1 MASTGEEFGLFWNS
15 VNGDRTYDSDSF
27 SKWLKKF
34 FTTGVFNG
42 DFQVVANSGM
52 QVKVKGGYANIAG
65 KVYFMDNDKTLTLAV
80 ANSTYPR
87 IDTIVITCD
96 YINRRIFVENITGQL
111 SGNSPIATAPV
122 RNTEKY
128 QIVLAQIR
136 VNAGVTSITQAQIT
150 DTRTNNNLCGYIA
163 GTVTQMNFAQFT
175 AQFESYFTQFK
186 NNNLASFNTWF
197 QGIKDQL
204 TDDVAGNLQSQ
215 IDSNYNELKDAS
227 NINYSRASS
236 GLSATKVQGA
246 IDEVNTK
253 ANGVISELTANGNR
267 IYMDY
272 KNGKYG
278 YNTSA
283 DRAASTFHPFKE
295 PNTAT
300 YTFPS
305 GVGSTVDLGEDNV
318 YRYVNAQNVYSKG
331 VSNADGRANPSSVNY
346 QTGYNQGVSDADNR
360 ANPSSY
366 NYQSGVSAADNRV
379 NTSSASYQTGYSDG
393 RNPLKTHV
401 YNQYV
406 LYPNPTGATN
416 VSYIDFT
423 AAASGAVS
431 RYEVSPEY
439 EVDPSY
445 PVVAK
450 FSSNRHG
457 DLGLGGRFEAGDVLT
472 IYLEAGG
479 RTRFTVGITYD

>member
-15 VNGDRTYDSDSF
+15 VSGDRTYDSDSF
-27 SKWLKKF
+27 SNWLKKF

-111 SGNSPIATAPV
+111 SGNSPVATAPV

-186 NNNLASFNTWF
+186 NNNLESFNTWF
-197 QGIKDQL
+197 NGIKEQL

-215 IDSNYNELKDAS
+215 IDATNSDLTSKYNELKNAS
-227 NINYSRASS
+227 NINYSNTSS
-236 GLSATKVQGA
+236 KLTATKVQGA
-246 IDEVNTK
+246 IDEVVNKVNTANNNINTANSNISGLTTRVGTLENGLSTANSNISSANTNINALKTRATNLETRASSLETK
-253 ANGVISELTANGNR
+253 ATNLENELTANNKR

-272 KNGKYG
+272 HDGKYG
-278 YNTSA
+278 INTNANRGADTFIPFKGYEYLGTVGSYDLSNRADYKKLTNANFTVVITGISESVFSENWSA
-283 DRAASTFHPFKE
+283 DDVRGGFSGSVPIPQPSYNAST
-295 PNTAT
+295 
-300 YTFPS
+300 
-305 GVGSTVDLGEDNV
+305 
-318 YRYVNAQNVYSKG
+318 
-331 VSNADGRANPSSVNY
+331 
-346 QTGYNQGVSDADNR
+346 
-360 ANPSSY
+360 
-366 NYQSGVSAADNRV
+366 
-379 NTSSASYQTGYSDG
+379 
-393 RNPLKTHV
+393 
-401 YNQYV
+401 
-406 LYPNPTGATN
+406 GA
-416 VSYIDFT
+416 
-423 AAASGAVS
+423 
-431 RYEVSPEY
+431 
-439 EVDPSY
+439 
-445 PVVAK
+445 
-450 FSSNRHG
+450 
-457 DLGLGGRFEAGDVLT
+457 LT
-472 IYLEAGG
+472 ITNIGVRGVTGGNVTSNGISYAIEVYL
-479 RTRFTVGITYD
+479 FY